1 MSRQTIARLLLALL
15 LVGTLSACGT
25 SPTAPDG
32 QGKPKDSL
40 PWN

>member
-15 LVGTLSACGT
+15 LVGTLSACA

-32 QGKPKDSL
+32 QGKPKDTL
-40 PWN
+40 PWV

>member
-1 MSRQTIARLLLALL
+1 MSRQTIARVLLALL
-15 LVGTLSACGT
+15 LVGTLSACAT